1 MTKSKVAFCFPGQGS
16 LELGM
21 GRDIAE
27 AVPEAMR
34 VFELGSAA
42 SGLDLDAAV
51 LRRRPRGARRDRRSA
66 AGARGHEPRRA
77 GRAPGPR
84 HRARLRRRALG
95 RRVRRAGGCVVDR
108 RRGDDRPRPGARARH
123 GRGRAGAPGANGR
136 HPRARR
142 RRRRAN
148 LQAHPRCVAGQLQLP
163 RAACCLGRERRCRR
177 VLRPGRGGWSAAHGE
192 AARLGCVPLPA
203 GCARGGA
210 SSAGGGQGAL
220 RRAGGALHV
229 HGDGSGRV
237 GAAHRS
243 AARRPADRRPFASR
257 RPQPSSY
264 ATALARSWRSGRA
277 TSCRGSSSAS
287 TRA

>member
-1 MTKSKVAFCFPGQGS
+1 MTSPRRCPRPCGCS
-16 LELGM
+16 S
-21 GRDIAE
+21 
-27 AVPEAMR
+27 
-34 VFELGSAA
+34 SAA
-42 SGLDLDAAV
+42 PRPGSTSSGCASTPTS
-51 LRRRPRGARRDRRSA
+51 RSSSRPTFSSRRSW
-66 AGARGHEPRRA
+66 PRASPCWLRS
-77 GRAPGPR
+77 RR

-95 RRVRRAGGCVVDR
+95 QRVRRAGGCVVDR

-123 GRGRAGAPGANGR
+123 AEAAGAPGGMAAILGLDDDVVERICKRIRGVGR
-136 HPRARR
+136 PTTTA
-142 RRRRAN
+142 
-148 LQAHPRCVAGQLQLP
+148 P
-163 RAACCLGRERRCRR
+163 AACCLGRERRCRR

-203 GCARGGA
+203 GWRAAGR
-210 SSAGGGQGAL
+210 SAGGGQGAL

-243 AARRPADRRPFASR
+243 AARRPADGARSLHGA
-257 RPQPSSY
+257 QPSSY